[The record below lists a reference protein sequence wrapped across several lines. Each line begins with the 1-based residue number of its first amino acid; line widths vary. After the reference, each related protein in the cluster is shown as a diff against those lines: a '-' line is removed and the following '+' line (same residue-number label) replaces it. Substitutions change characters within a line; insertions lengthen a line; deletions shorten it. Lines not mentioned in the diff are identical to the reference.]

1 MKIRPES
8 EIMKSWPKGYDVPL
22 VTVLT
27 ISYCH
32 EKYLRTALDS
42 ILSQETNFPFEV
54 VVHDDASP
62 DGSAAIIREYAE
74 KYPHIIRP
82 IIEDE
87 NQYSKG
93 VQAIMRAVKSYI
105 RGRYI
110 AYLDCDD
117 YWTDV
122 HKLQEQVDYLEAHP
136 AFLAVAHNCTIVD
149 EDGVPTGEQY
159 PECYDEEFTA
169 GHFFNETL
177 AGQLGTFII
186 RDIFTQAPDDH
197 PLIVSSLPGPFDRVL
212 NLTLLLNGRVHCIQ
226 KSMSAYRYVT
236 GSGTSFSA
244 TYQYDIK
251 REARFYLAFV
261 DYCKEMGRIGD
272 AIGMLRWFI
281 NFTENYTYD
290 SPESHREAETLLES
304 CRSSISS
311 LVDQLAGH
319 SNLPY
324 ADIESKLA
332 QSEADRQA
340 LVAQLEASTEQLSA
354 VTEQLEATKAQL
366 SAVTGQLEAS
376 KAQLSASKRELSQST
391 EQLEATTAQ
400 LSQATEQLKA
410 VRNDYDMIFNS
421 TFWKITKPARV
432 FLDAIRRF
440 LR

>member
-8 EIMKSWPKGYDVPL
+8 EIMKSWPEGYDVPL
-22 VTVLT
+22 VTVLA

-32 EKYLRTALDS
+32 EKYLRTALGS

-54 VVHDDASP
+54 IVHDDASP
-62 DGSAAIIREYAE
+62 DGSPAIIREYAE
-74 KYPHIIRP
+74 KYPHIIHP

-87 NQYSKG
+87 NQFSEG
-93 VQAIMRAVKSYI
+93 IQAIMRAVKPYI

-159 PECYDEEFTA
+159 PECHDEEFTTE
-169 GHFFNETL
+169 HFFNETL
-177 AGQLGTFII
+177 AGQLGTFMV
-186 RDIFTQAPDDH
+186 RDIFTKASDDH
-197 PLIVSSLPGPFDRVL
+197 SLLLNSPPGPFDRVL

-226 KSMSAYRYVT
+226 KSMSAYRYIT
-236 GSGTSFSA
+236 NSGTSFSA

-251 REARFYLAFV
+251 KEARFYLSFV

-281 NFTENYTYD
+281 DFTENYKYD
-290 SPESHREAETLLES
+290 SPESRREAEPILES

-324 ADIESKLA
+324 ADIESKLV

-354 VTEQLEATKAQL
+354 VTEMLEAR
-366 SAVTGQLEAS
+366 E
-376 KAQLSASKRELSQST
+376 AQLSASKGELSKAT
-391 EQLEATTAQ
+391 EQLEATT
-400 LSQATEQLKA
+400 EQLEA
-410 VRNDYDMIFNS
+410 VRNDYNVISNS

-432 FLDAIRRF
+432 CLDAIKRI
-440 LR
+440 LH